1 MSPEAIGGEHHRRER
16 VQALMGVFRVFAAR
30 WPRFFGGARADELV
44 PVWLPAVAGLEAAQ
58 LEPIAIAYAAEA
70 EGPAPAPAEFGRWA
84 RAYLR
89 RVTGEDRRAT
99 APEVPRD
106 PADGARPFWYAKPGP
121 EEGPYRLDAH
131 HAVGLAVQ
139 QGPLAGGS
147 LGICDADM
155 DRLHR
160 RELAGGWLAPTAVP
174 AGAVPAGWHARQ
186 GVTPPLARSAC
197 A

>member
-89 RVTGEDRRAT
+89 RVTGEDRRAA

-131 HAVGLAVQ
+131 RAVALAVQ

-147 LGICDADM
+147 LGISDGEM
-155 DRLHR
+155 GQL
-160 RELAGGWLAPTAVP
+160 LAGSLPWGWMTPLEVPKHAVP
-174 AGAVPAGWHARQ
+174 LGWHDRTTNLGKVA
-186 GVTPPLARSAC
+186 
-197 A
+197 